1 MISNKDSAFTLFE
14 VLAERN
20 ARKRRP
26 SQRDLDIAAAVR
38 VQGRRHADVAA
49 EFGLTRRR
57 VSQICRQI
65 EKWHLNIPSWERGE
79 VDEEQRSQPDR
90 ILQRDQL
97 TEIYGAAL
105 RAYARSEQPLVTVR
119 RGKRGEQ
126 RWSDRSQRQQRLDTG
141 SLRVALKAIEMQWK
155 LNDRP
160 FKKDDEGKDEKGR
173 LCIYFRCVA
182 DMLEFARKDAEAR
195 GAVPRIPGGPM
206 AAVEQMLRMLLGVPE
221 EKSEVGGQE
230 AEVRE
235 SEAVVS
241 GQRAEPELQH
251 DRGAGEVSP
260 PLAPPYREADASR
273 SPGVLASNS
282 SKGSVWEAP
291 PEAPWET
298 PAPAA
303 NDDDETSYAIAAA
316 AGSDWGSAP
325 KIEQGNVSREAPR
338 DRRAGD
344 VSPPLA
350 PPHREADASRSPGGA
365 QIATTPPTRLERLLA
380 SSRHL
385 SRGHR
390 RRLESMVAHRRGS
403 AGSG

>member
-26 SQRDLDIAAAVR
+26 SQRDQDIAAAVR
-38 VQGRRHADVAA
+38 VQGRRQVEVAA

-65 EKWHLNIPSWERGE
+65 EKWHANIPSWERGE

-155 LNDRP
+155 LVDRP

-173 LCIYFRCVA
+173 LCILLRYVA
-182 DMLEFARKDAEAR
+182 DVLEFVRKDAEQR
-195 GAVPRIPGGPM
+195 GAVPQVPGGPM
-206 AAVEQMLRMLLGVPE
+206 AAVEQMLRVLLGVPE
-221 EKSEVGGQE
+221 EKSEVREGE
-230 AEVRE
+230 AP
-235 SEAVVS
+235 
-241 GQRAEPELQH
+241 AEPELQREGVGSH
-251 DRGAGEVSP
+251 TLGAG
-260 PLAPPYREADASR
+260 L
-273 SPGVLASNS
+273 L
-282 SKGSVWEAP
+282 
-291 PEAPWET
+291 
-298 PAPAA
+298 
-303 NDDDETSYAIAAA
+303 
-316 AGSDWGSAP
+316 
-325 KIEQGNVSREAPR
+325 
-338 DRRAGD
+338 
-344 VSPPLA
+344 
-350 PPHREADASRSPGGA
+350 
-365 QIATTPPTRLERLLA
+365 TPPTASTAGLPRLGEVGG
-380 SSRHL
+380 SSPNEQHGAPYEGLGDLR
-385 SRGHR
+385 S
-390 RRLESMVAHRRGS
+390 EDRRGRETC
-403 AGSG
+403 AERELARPTP